1 MVSLGMVRCV
11 SLLVIALLGVLGR
24 VAAPDTGGVLPG
36 LEGQTLVREWG
47 LLYSAVRQV
56 GVLAAIAA
64 VLVACVQQVRE
75 EVAPGTLVLAPLAV
89 LAYLALPAALP
100 ADSGALGALLVMM
113 ALFAVCLGAW
123 TDLQPDAP
131 GRPAFY
137 SALGVVLAMV
147 VYVGGLERAV
157 AVPSLVMGAGADPR
171 ALWGLELLAV
181 LVVPAALTVL
191 PGLKLA
197 WHRPDRGLWWT

>member
-24 VAAPDTGGVLPG
+24 VAAPDTGGVLPD
-36 LEGQTLVREWG
+36 LEGQALVEEWG
-47 LLYSAVRQV
+47 LLYSAVRQA

-64 VLVACVQQVRE
+64 VLAACVQQVRE

-89 LAYLALPAALP
+89 FAYLALPAALP

-123 TDLQPDAP
+123 TDLQPDEP

-181 LVVPAALTVL
+181 LVVPAALTIL

-197 WHRPDRGLWWT
+197 WHRPDHGLWWT